1 MINPLAGLGGCLV
14 SEAPLIAAHESERP
28 VAPGVYAALE
38 DDGSDS
44 GQRFSVAHAGAD
56 TLVQESGGDEP
67 FVLRFR
73 DAGDGLHV
81 LQAQIDDVCLY
92 GAIRVTAGRV
102 DIWLAGGDALTAADR
117 TQLGLSA
124 AGGGDCEIP
133 HWEALAAAV
142 RLVAARKPPSGAF
155 VPAS

>member
-1 MINPLAGLGGCLV
+1 MINPLAGMGGCLV

-28 VAPGVYAALE
+28 VAPGVYVALE
-38 DDGSDS
+38 DAGSDS
-44 GQRFSVAHAGAD
+44 GQRFTVAHAGPD
-56 TLVQESGGDEP
+56 TIAGESGADEP
-67 FVLRFR
+67 FMLRFR
-73 DAGDGLHV
+73 DAGDGLHA

-92 GAIRVTAGRV
+92 GAIRVTDGRV

-117 TQLGLSA
+117 AQLGLY

-133 HWEALAAAV
+133 HWDALAAAV
-142 RLVAARKPPSGAF
+142 RMVAARKPPSGAF